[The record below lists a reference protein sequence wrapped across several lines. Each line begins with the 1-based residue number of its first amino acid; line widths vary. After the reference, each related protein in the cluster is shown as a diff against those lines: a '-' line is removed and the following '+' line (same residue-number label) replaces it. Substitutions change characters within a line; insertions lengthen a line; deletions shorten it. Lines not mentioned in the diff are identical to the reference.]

1 MFAQSEA
8 KKSMLH
14 DIIYNDLVWLA
25 NYTFCLWTQTCTISG
40 ALSLVVL
47 FFFHHLQ
54 MCTNFLMAR
63 KHFSFFIEVRFLLE
77 ILGNTSNKI
86 FFYTNMAR
94 VSWNFF
100 IVRKYLVDTHWLHLV
115 EGKVIKNVP
124 CKMNVIMYRNSL
136 H

>member
-1 MFAQSEA
+1 
-8 KKSMLH
+8 
-14 DIIYNDLVWLA
+14 
-25 NYTFCLWTQTCTISG
+25 
-40 ALSLVVL
+40 
-47 FFFHHLQ
+47 

-77 ILGNTSNKI
+77 ISGNTSNKI
-86 FFYTNMAR
+86 FFYPNMAR
-94 VSWNFF
+94 VSWNFL
-100 IVRKYLVDTHWLHLV
+100 ILRKYLVDTHWLHLV